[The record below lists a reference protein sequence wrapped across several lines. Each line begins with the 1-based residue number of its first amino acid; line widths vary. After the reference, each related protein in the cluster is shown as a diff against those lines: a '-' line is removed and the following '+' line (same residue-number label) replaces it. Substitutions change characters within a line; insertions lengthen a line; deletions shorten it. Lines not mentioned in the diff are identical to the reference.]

1 MTGWYLKKESC
12 KSGINFHI
20 WSTHLAQCKLYLH
33 KLFFVAV
40 NIYVLKIDSS
50 FRFTQQDRIFCQ
62 ILTSL
67 QVVLETWKDNAEGLE
82 WLVRSNVIVSI
93 KNSSEKYN
101 FVFQFFFL
109 RFAIVN
115 VWAVFSQRIFVFRV
129 AWNRPRLSR
138 KLIVS

>member
-33 KLFFVAV
+33 RLFFVAV
-40 NIYVLKIDSS
+40 NIYVLRVDSS

-101 FVFQFFFL
+101 FVFQFFFSL
-109 RFAIVN
+109 DLLLWIYGLYFHKESL
-115 VWAVFSQRIFVFRV
+115 FSGLLEIGQG
-129 AWNRPRLSR
+129 
-138 KLIVS
+138 

>member
-33 KLFFVAV
+33 RLFFVAV
-40 NIYVLKIDSS
+40 NIYVLKVDSS
-50 FRFTQQDRIFCQ
+50 FRFMQQDRIFCQ

-101 FVFQFFFL
+101 FIFQFFFPW
-109 RFAIVN
+109 ICCCECMGC
-115 VWAVFSQRIFVFRV
+115 IFTKNLCFQGC
-129 AWNRPRLSR
+129 L
-138 KLIVS
+138 K

>member
-33 KLFFVAV
+33 RLFFVAV
-40 NIYVLKIDSS
+40 NIYGLKVDSS
-50 FRFTQQDRIFCQ
+50 FRFMQQDRIFCQ

-101 FVFQFFFL
+101 FVFQFFFPWICC
-109 RFAIVN
+109 FECMGC
-115 VWAVFSQRIFVFRV
+115 IFTKNLCFQGC
-129 AWNRPRLSR
+129 L
-138 KLIVS
+138 K